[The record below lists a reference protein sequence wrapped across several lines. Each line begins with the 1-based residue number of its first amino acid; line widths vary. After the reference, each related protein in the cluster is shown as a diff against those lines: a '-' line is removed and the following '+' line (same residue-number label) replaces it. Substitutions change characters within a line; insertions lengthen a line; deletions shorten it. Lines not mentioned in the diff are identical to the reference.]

1 MSCAEAAPLVEL
13 ELDGELDA
21 RSTAELEQHVAA
33 CAACG
38 RRRADLL
45 ALRAAVREGV
55 PRFEL
60 PARLERR
67 IFAAVR
73 PRPRWPL
80 AAAGALAAA
89 VAVGAF
95 GVSRSSGALADEVT
109 SAHVRSLQADHLT
122 DVVSSDQHTVKPWF
136 QGKLDF
142 GVPVRD
148 FADRGFPLVGG
159 RLEYLHGQPA
169 AAVVYRHGAHA
180 INLFVWPEAGE
191 QAPRLTQHR
200 GYNEIRWKQ
209 GGLSLWLVSDVAAP
223 DLQTLADSIR
233 G

>member
-1 MSCAEAAPLVEL
+1 MSCADAAPLVEL
-13 ELDGELDA
+13 EIDGELDA
-21 RSTAELEQHVAA
+21 RATLELEQHLSSCAA
-33 CAACG
+33 CA
-38 RRRADLL
+38 RRRGELL

-60 PARLERR
+60 PPRLPAR
-67 IFAAVR
+67 IFSAVR
-73 PRPRWPL
+73 PRRRWPV
-80 AAAGALAAA
+80 ALAAA
-89 VAVGAF
+89 SMAAALAVGVFAT
-95 GVSRSSGALADEVT
+95 SRPSFDDEVT
-109 SAHVRSLQADHLT
+109 NAHVRSLLADHLT

-148 FADRGFPLVGG
+148 FADRGFPLAGG
-159 RLEYLHGQPA
+159 RLDYLHAQPV

-191 QAPRLTQHR
+191 DPPRSARHR
-200 GYNEIRWKQ
+200 GYNQVRWKQ
-209 GGLSLWLVSDVAAP
+209 DGLSFWLVSDVAPA
-223 DLQTLADSIR
+223 DLEALARLIR